1 MFELTTLQEEFRREE
16 SIYHTPLEGRL
27 SIDSFMR
34 VLRRILPTKGE
45 HAMRRLE
52 RASEMIFAS
61 FFNFVAGSRTG
72 DQREEVCAL

>member
-1 MFELTTLQEEFRREE
+1 MSRAYKSQEEFRREE

-52 RASEMIFAS
+52 KVMRY
-61 FFNFVAGSRTG
+61 T
-72 DQREEVCAL
+72 